1 MTSRIDVLTL
11 FPKMFE
17 SPFAESIVARARV
30 AGQIELAVHD
40 IRQWAT
46 DRHHVVDDAPYG
58 GGAGMVLKPEPL
70 TRAIRA
76 TKGERGHVV
85 LMSAQGSLFD
95 QAAAHRL
102 AQLAHLVIVCG
113 HYEGVDE
120 RVIEGDID
128 EELSIGDFVVTG
140 GELAAMVVIDAVTR
154 LVPGVIEPAS
164 LTHESHTE
172 GLLEG
177 PHYTRPVEHE
187 GRRVPTVLL
196 SGDHAAIARWRRAEA
211 VRRTAERR
219 PDLLDRAGLTPAER
233 ARLPRPQVREPV
245 SDADLVA
252 AYRSGVGSYRIA
264 TRFGISPA
272 TVRSR
277 LRAAG
282 VRMRAPRGATR
293 GPTAAEVARLR
304 STGLTLR
311 ELAAHFGL
319 SHVTILEGLERAER
333 TFLVHS
339 PRVEK
344 IEVLRHGHARR
355 AALYFLRER
364 VGKAATVREKRR

>member
-1 MTSRIDVLTL
+1 MTPRIDVLTL

-17 SPFAESIVARARV
+17 SPFAESIVARARA

-40 IRQWAT
+40 IREWAT

-76 TKGERGHVV
+76 TKGERAHVV

-95 QAAAHRL
+95 QAAARRL
-102 AQLAHLVIVCG
+102 AALPHVVIVCG
-113 HYEGVDE
+113 HYEGIDE
-120 RVIEGDID
+120 RVIEGDVD
-128 EELSIGDFVVTG
+128 EELSIGDFVLTG

-154 LVPGVIEPAS
+154 LVPDVIEAES

-187 GRRVPTVLL
+187 GRRVPAVLL

-211 VRRTAERR
+211 VRRTVERR
-219 PDLLDRAGLTPAER
+219 PDLIERAGLTPAER
-233 ARLPRPQVREPV
+233 ARLPRPPARDRV
-245 SDADLVA
+245 SDADLKA
-252 AYRSGVGSYRIA
+252 AYSSGVGSYRIA
-264 TRFGISPA
+264 ARFGISPA
-272 TVRSR
+272 TVRAR

-282 VRMRAPRGATR
+282 VRLRPSRSGQR
-293 GPTAAEVARLR
+293 GPTVAEVSKMRGA
-304 STGLTLR
+304 GLTVR
-311 ELAAHFGL
+311 ELARHFGV
-319 SHVTILEGLERAER
+319 SHVTILDRL
-333 TFLVHS
+333 
-339 PRVEK
+339 K
-344 IEVLRHGHARR
+344 
-355 AALYFLRER
+355 
-364 VGKAATVREKRR
+364 KAKR

>member
-1 MTSRIDVLTL
+1 MTPRIDVLTL

-17 SPFAESIVARARV
+17 SPFAESIVARARA

-40 IRQWAT
+40 IREWAT

-85 LMSAQGSLFD
+85 LMSAQGPLFD
-95 QAAAHRL
+95 QPAARRL
-102 AQLAHLVIVCG
+102 AYLPHLVIVCG
-113 HYEGVDE
+113 HYEGIDE

-128 EELSIGDFVVTG
+128 EELSIGDFVLTG

-154 LVPGVIEPAS
+154 LVPDVIEPES

-187 GRRVPTVLL
+187 GRRVPAVLL

-211 VRRTAERR
+211 VRRTVERR
-219 PDLLDRAGLTPAER
+219 PDLIERAGLTPAER
-233 ARLPRPQVREPV
+233 ARLPRPPAPDRV
-245 SDADLVA
+245 SDADLKA
-252 AYRSGVGSYRIA
+252 AYSSGVGSYRIA
-264 TRFGISPA
+264 ARFGISPA
-272 TVRSR
+272 TVRAR

-282 VRMRAPRGATR
+282 VRLRPPRSGQR
-293 GPTAAEVARLR
+293 GPTVAEVSKMRGA
-304 STGLTLR
+304 GLTVR
-311 ELAAHFGL
+311 ELARHFGV
-319 SHVTILEGLERAER
+319 SHVTILDRL
-333 TFLVHS
+333 
-339 PRVEK
+339 K
-344 IEVLRHGHARR
+344 
-355 AALYFLRER
+355 
-364 VGKAATVREKRR
+364 KAKR

>member
-1 MTSRIDVLTL
+1 MTPRIEVLTL

-17 SPFAESIVARARV
+17 SPFAESIVGRARA

-76 TKGERGHVV
+76 TKGESGHVV
-85 LMSAQGSLFD
+85 LMSAQGPLFD
-95 QAAAHRL
+95 QAAARRL
-102 AQLAHLVIVCG
+102 AELPHLVIVCG

-120 RVIEGDID
+120 RVIEADVD
-128 EELSIGDFVVTG
+128 EELSIGDFVLTG

-154 LVPGVIEPAS
+154 LVPDVIEAES
-164 LTHESHTE
+164 LAHESHTE

-187 GRRVPTVLL
+187 GRRVPAVLL
-196 SGDHAAIARWRRAEA
+196 SGDHAAIARWRRGEA

-219 PDLLDRAGLTPAER
+219 PDLLERAGLTPAER
-233 ARLPRPQVREPV
+233 ARLPRQQTGRERV
-245 SDADLVA
+245 SDDDLAA
-252 AYRSGVGSYRIA
+252 AYSSGVGSYRIA
-264 TRFGISPA
+264 ARFGISPA
-272 TVRSR
+272 TVRAR

-282 VRMRAPRGATR
+282 VRLRPPRSGQR
-293 GPTAAEVARLR
+293 GPTVAEVSKMRGA
-304 STGLTLR
+304 GLTVR
-311 ELAAHFGL
+311 ELARHFGV
-319 SHVTILEGLERAER
+319 SHVTILDRL
-333 TFLVHS
+333 
-339 PRVEK
+339 K
-344 IEVLRHGHARR
+344 
-355 AALYFLRER
+355 
-364 VGKAATVREKRR
+364 KAKR

>member
-1 MTSRIDVLTL
+1 MTPHIDVLTL

-17 SPFAESIVARARV
+17 SPFAESIVARARA

-40 IRQWAT
+40 IREWAT

-85 LMSAQGSLFD
+85 LMSAQGPLFD
-95 QAAAHRL
+95 QAAARRL
-102 AQLAHLVIVCG
+102 AALPHLVIVCG

-128 EELSIGDFVVTG
+128 EELSIGDFILTG

-154 LVPGVIEPAS
+154 LVPDVIEAES
-164 LTHESHTE
+164 LEHESHTE

-177 PHYTRPVEHE
+177 PHYTRPVDHE
-187 GRRVPTVLL
+187 GRRVPAVLL

-219 PDLLDRAGLTPAER
+219 PDLIERAGLTPAER
-233 ARLPRPQVREPV
+233 ARLPRQQPVRDRV
-245 SDADLVA
+245 SDADLKA
-252 AYRSGVGSYRIA
+252 AYGSGVGSYRIA
-264 TRFGISPA
+264 ARFGISPA
-272 TVRSR
+272 TVRAR

-282 VRMRAPRGATR
+282 VRLRPPRSGGR
-293 GPTAAEVARLR
+293 GPTVAEVSKMRGA
-304 STGLTLR
+304 GLTVR
-311 ELAAHFGL
+311 ELARHFGV
-319 SHVTILEGLERAER
+319 SHVTILDRL
-333 TFLVHS
+333 
-339 PRVEK
+339 K
-344 IEVLRHGHARR
+344 
-355 AALYFLRER
+355 
-364 VGKAATVREKRR
+364 KAKR

>member
-1 MTSRIDVLTL
+1 VTPRIDVLTL
-11 FPKMFE
+11 FPRMFE
-17 SPFAESIVARARV
+17 SPFAESIVARAR
-30 AGQIELAVHD
+30 AADQIELAVHD
-40 IRQWAT
+40 IREWAT
-46 DRHHVVDDAPYG
+46 DRHHVVDDTPYG

-70 TRAIRA
+70 THAIRA
-76 TKGERGHVV
+76 TRGDRGHVV
-85 LMSAQGSLFD
+85 LMTAQGRLFD
-95 QAAAHRL
+95 QAAARRL
-102 AQLAHLVIVCG
+102 AQLPHLVIVCG

-120 RVIEGDID
+120 RVIEGDVD
-128 EELSIGDFVVTG
+128 EELSIGDFVLTG

-219 PDLLDRAGLTPAER
+219 PDLLERAGLTPAER
-233 ARLPRPQVREPV
+233 ARLPRPPVREQV
-245 SDADLVA
+245 SDSDLKA
-252 AYRSGVGSYRIA
+252 AYSSGVGSYRIA
-264 TRFGISPA
+264 ARFGISPA

-282 VRMRAPRGATR
+282 VRLRPPRSGQR
-293 GPTAAEVARLR
+293 SPTAAEVSKMRG
-304 STGLTLR
+304 TGLTIR
-311 ELAAHFGL
+311 ELARHFGV
-319 SHVTILEGLERAER
+319 SHVTILDRL
-333 TFLVHS
+333 
-339 PRVEK
+339 K
-344 IEVLRHGHARR
+344 
-355 AALYFLRER
+355 
-364 VGKAATVREKRR
+364 KAKR